1 MGSSSLR
8 FTVARRTLGAITLL
22 LLGYLAVLALLPKLR
37 DELPAGLRWFGEP
50 GSWIS
55 IAIVTALLVLLGLLI
70 FQAHGI
76 RHTGAPLAVVVGLA
90 LISLTL
96 ALAAY
101 WDCHDESHPRFFTPL
116 MWTAGVIKG
125 STGDQSLNAGTCP
138 SPTPVALEIARLCAL
153 FAVFLSVVGVAL
165 ALFRSRMDRLRVY
178 FARSVTALVGI
189 DDDSES
195 MVSAV
200 ARTLGHSSTL
210 VVVTSLP
217 DRQCVSAARQH
228 GARIVTTD
236 FGRPEALASLPFWR
250 KLDRLY
256 LLSMDPSSNV
266 QRLEIITSRLTE
278 VSPRQ
283 RIPLIVRIDD
293 PWQAIAWRAQHF
305 GGAETRWAADTVGK
319 YEVTARR
326 LLDQIVADTR
336 IERILVC
343 GTSPLTLALC
353 ADMAQRQLEQ
363 DYYSAPDAAPLP
375 QLTLI
380 AENAQEYRHDHEYLR
395 EQLGL
400 PPHRPTVEALNE
412 DPSVAQVMSMIASQ
426 NRQDTTAV
434 ILVDAA
440 DSEVSKGTRLAARLL
455 TTPIWAWDPNAG
467 ASENRVSLVGRLRTY
482 RLSMDLPGG
491 QAHDAWERAARL
503 IHERY
508 AAAAGHA
515 TPASAPW
522 VELDEFYRGSNR
534 RQVQNA
540 LWMVEKIGGHTWNTF
555 GSPPDSLSIATLGK
569 KEPLEQLRLMGF
581 DRETAIA
588 MARAEHEDWCRYYV
602 KAGWKFGTPRDDS
615 RKIHDKLVG
624 WPVIEA
630 DSELLDKA
638 LSSLAGTL
646 LKLRELGYRSR
657 PVDNAASAR
666 DSDDDQ
672 WRRFHR
678 AGTVVAERRDKAW
691 TWSTR
696 SGQTMRASAGDW
708 AVKDP
713 NHGNVWSVRDDIF
726 RSRYEHVDGRYWRR
740 YGTVEA
746 RPAREG
752 EIVDTLEGRVTVS
765 AGDWVVR
772 GEHGDQWPV
781 PGDEFSRRYEGPL
794 PD

>member
-8 FTVARRTLGAITLL
+8 FTLARRTLSAITFL
-22 LLGYLAVLALLPKLR
+22 LLGYVAVLALLPELR
-37 DELPAGLRWFGEP
+37 DRMPAGLRWFGEP
-50 GSWIS
+50 ASWVS
-55 IAIVTALLVLLGLLI
+55 IAIVTALLILLGLLI
-70 FQAHGI
+70 FQAHGV

-116 MWTAGVIKG
+116 MWTAGVVKG
-125 STGDQSLNAGTCP
+125 GTGDQSLNSGTCP

-178 FARSVTALVGI
+178 FARSVTALVGV
-189 DDDSES
+189 DEDSEP
-195 MVSAV
+195 MVSAI

-210 VVVTSLP
+210 VVVTSVP
-217 DRQCVSAARQH
+217 DTQYVSAARQH

-236 FGRPEALASLPFWR
+236 FARAEALASLPFWH

-256 LLSMDPSSNV
+256 LLSIDPSSNV
-266 QRLEIITSRLTE
+266 QRLGIITKRLSE
-278 VSPRQ
+278 VVQRQ

-326 LLDQIVADTR
+326 LLDQIVADPQ

-375 QLTLI
+375 RLTLI
-380 AENAQEYRHDHEYLR
+380 SENAEEYRHDHEYLR

-400 PPHRPTVEALNE
+400 PPRRPTVEALNE
-412 DPSVAQVMSMIASQ
+412 DPSVAQVMSMVGAQ
-426 NRQDTTAV
+426 NGRDTTAV
-434 ILVDAA
+434 ILVDGAT
-440 DSEVSKGTRLAARLL
+440 SEVSKGTRLAARLL

-467 ASENRVSLVGRLRTY
+467 GSESPVSLVGRLRTY

-555 GSPPDSLSIATLGK
+555 GSPPDSLSITALGEK
-569 KEPLEQLRLMGF
+569 NPLEQLLLMGF

-602 KAGWKFGTPRDDS
+602 RAGWKFGTPRDDS
-615 RKIHDKLVG
+615 RKVHDKLVD
-624 WPVIEA
+624 WSVIEA
-630 DSELLDKA
+630 DAALLDKA
-638 LSSLAGTL
+638 LGSLAGTL

-657 PVDNAASAR
+657 PRDDAASAR
-666 DSDDDQ
+666 DGDDDQ
-672 WRRFHR
+672 WRRFR
-678 AGTVVAERRDKAW
+678 QTGTVMAERRDEAW
-691 TWSTR
+691 TWKTR
-696 SGQTMRASAGDW
+696 SGQTMQASAGDW
-708 AVKDP
+708 AVKDSAD
-713 NHGNVWSVRDDIF
+713 GQLWSVRDDIF
-726 RSRYEHVDGRYWRR
+726 RARYEHVDGRCWRR

-746 RPAREG
+746 RPARDG
-752 EIVDTLEGRVTVS
+752 EIVDTLEGPVTAA

-772 GEHGDQWPV
+772 GEHGDHWPV
-781 PGDEFSRRYEGPL
+781 PGDEFAQRYEGPL
-794 PD
+794 PP